1 MAERFELSVRPD
13 EALDAFK
20 HPFAYAACSGLRP
33 EGGSGEHAVDQ
44 AVAELEQ
51 GIPRETASA
60 IWYRVRSGCLEL
72 SRLAF
77 GAGQHLEVKP
87 EGSI

>member
-51 GIPRETASA
+51 QT
-60 IWYRVRSGCLEL
+60 L
-72 SRLAF
+72 SYL
-77 GAGQHLEVKP
+77 
-87 EGSI
+87 

>member
-1 MAERFELSVRPD
+1 MQRGRVAKLPAGSQRPAERDGGVFGCSASAA
-13 EALDAFK
+13 ALEPYD
-20 HPFAYAACSGLRP
+20 L
-33 EGGSGEHAVDQ
+33 
-44 AVAELEQ
+44 